1 MSDNT
6 LLGDVAPAP
15 PSDQTIITTND
26 APQDVPSNLPEW
38 LKGVDAEIASD
49 PSLKVFNNPQDL
61 IKSYVH
67 AQKMLGK
74 DKVVLPGKNSTEQDW
89 KQFYHKIGLPAE
101 MDKYELKKGEKYVI
115 QDDVMSEFK
124 KLAFENNML
133 PGQAQKI
140 MDWFNEK
147 ASAGME
153 SAYSSKEQEVTKGWE
168 ELNKEWG
175 NGFEK
180 NMSAAKTVIKEFGD
194 ESFVNYLNESGLGDD
209 PKLARFLANIGKNL
223 REDSF
228 KEEAISHVN
237 MTPSEAK
244 SAYNKIIADPNHP
257 YRNSSHPD
265 HKNAVMEVNK
275 LFEVM

>member
-6 LLGDVAPAP
+6 LLGDVDVTP
-15 PSDQTIITTND
+15 PPDQTVIQTTD
-26 APQDVPSNLPEW
+26 APKEVSNLPDW
-38 LKGVDAEIASD
+38 LKGVDADIASD

-74 DKVVLPGKNSTEQDW
+74 DKTVLPGKNSTDQDW
-89 KQFYHKIGLPAE
+89 KQFYQKIGLPAE
-101 MDKYELKKGEKYVI
+101 MEKYEIAKGEKYVV
-115 QDDVMSEFK
+115 QDEVMAEFK
-124 KLAFENNML
+124 KLAFEANIL
-133 PGQAQKI
+133 PAQAQKV
-140 MDWFNEK
+140 MDWFNSK
-147 ASAGME
+147 ASSGMD
-153 SAYSSKEQEVTKGWE
+153 SAYANKELEVTKGWE
-168 ELNKEWG
+168 DLNKEWG
-175 NGFEK
+175 QGFDK

-228 KEEAISHVN
+228 KDEAVAHVG
-237 MTPSEAK
+237 MTPLEAK
-244 SAYNKIIADPNHP
+244 STYTKIMGDANHP
-257 YRNSSHPD
+257 YRNAQHPD

-275 LFEVM
+275 LFEMM